1 MEELV
6 RLKAE
11 DYESA
16 IDFLDLVFSQHSAP
30 HHFETRLPRMCIP
43 DDEHMGK
50 HFAIK
55 YNGRIVS
62 MLGVYPL
69 PVVIGGERFLFST
82 SGNVATH
89 HRYEGRGYA
98 HRLLAAAMEELK
110 RIDADASR
118 LGGFRQRYNRFGFE
132 EAGTLYRMN
141 ITQANIKAEP
151 SPGVT
156 FRTVEENDTET
167 LEAIQKIQ
175 TSAPFYVDRGRL
187 DEFWLTLT
195 AYRACPVTAYR
206 EGKLIGCICASPDG
220 QTAEEIIAVD
230 AEATEMIVVQWLKDH
245 PVPSVNINLPVW
257 NVQAIRA
264 MSRLCQT
271 MNITFPSL
279 FKIIHWQRIANALC
293 RLKSDMTP
301 LSDGSFTVGIEG
313 QTTLRFIAEGGK
325 ATCVA
330 TADQPD
336 ISLDPLAATRFIF
349 GPQPPW
355 TVAACESP
363 LAAALLPLPLSW
375 CLQDRV

>member
-6 RLKAE
+6 RLTAE
-11 DYESA
+11 DYEQA
-16 IDFLDLVFSQHSAP
+16 IDFLDLVFSQLSRP
-30 HHFETRLPRMCIP
+30 HHFEEMLPRMCIP

-50 HFAIK
+50 HLAIK

-69 PVVIGGERFLFST
+69 PVIIGGQRFLFST
-82 SGNVATH
+82 TGNLATH

-132 EAGTLYRMN
+132 PAGSLYRMTV
-141 ITQANIKAEP
+141 TQANIKAEADP
-151 SPGVT
+151 EVI
-156 FRTVEENDTET
+156 FRPVVADDTET
-167 LEAIQKIQ
+167 LEAIRKIQ
-175 TSAPFYVDRGRL
+175 TAAPFYVDRGQL
-187 DEFWLTLT
+187 EEFWLTLT
-195 AYRACPVTAYR
+195 AYRACPVAAYR
-206 EGKLIGCICASPDG
+206 NEKLIGCLCMSPDG

-230 AEATEMIVVQWLKDH
+230 SEMTEAMIVKWLKEKR
-245 PVPSVNINLPVW
+245 VSSVNFSLPIW

-264 MSRLCQT
+264 MSRLCQS

-279 FKIIHWQRIANALC
+279 FKIIHWQKIADALC
-293 RLKSDMTP
+293 RIKSSLTSLP
-301 LSDGSFTVGIEG
+301 DGTFTVGIDG
-313 QTTLRFIAEGGK
+313 QTTLRFISKGG
-325 ATCVA
+325 
-330 TADQPD
+330 TAACESTMDQPD
-336 ISLDPLAATRFIF
+336 IILNPLAATRFIF

-355 TVAACESP
+355 SVASCDSP
-363 LAAALLPLPLSW
+363 LTAALLPLPLSW